1 MPELPEVETI
11 VRDLNSQTKRKK
23 ITSVKILDAKAVKL
37 PINKFYKQV
46 VGQTVKAVK
55 RRAKMVIIELLDKFL
70 LIHLKM
76 TGQLI
81 YQAGKKIIAGGHPL
95 AHIAKELPN
104 KFTRVIFEFN
114 NKSKLFFNDLR
125 KFGWIKIASKQELEK
140 ISDSLGAEPL
150 DSEFNLAKLK
160 EILSHK
166 QNTTIKQAIMDQ
178 KYLVGLGNIYSDE
191 ALFLSGIKP
200 TRKVKTLT
208 VREIKK
214 LWRAIPRIL
223 KYAIK
228 HRGTSFSD
236 YVDAKGEAGNFIKY
250 LKVYGRAGEKCKV
263 CGGVVKKTK
272 INGRGTHWCDK
283 CQN

>member
-23 ITSVKILDAKAVKL
+23 ITSVKILDAKAVNL
-37 PINKFYKQV
+37 PANKFYEQV

-76 TGQLI
+76 TGQLV

-272 INGRGTHWCDK
+272 INGRGTHWCDQ
-283 CQN
+283 CQK